1 MISLSNSTSQTLA
14 AGASLTFDT
23 VNLKTGC
30 AECHRTNTAS
40 VKLCAKPAIYEVHFS
55 ANVTN
60 ATNTDAVQLAMQL
73 SGDTLS
79 DTTMISTPAA
89 ASSVNNVSTST
100 LVRNNCCDYDRITIT
115 NTGMVAITVSPNA
128 TLFVKRVA

>member
-1 MISLSNSTSQTLA
+1 MISLSNSTTQTLA
-14 AGASLTFDT
+14 AGESLTFDT

-30 AECHRTNTAS
+30 AECHRKNTAS

-60 ATNTDAVQLAMQL
+60 TTNTDAVQLSMQL
-73 SGDTLS
+73 SGDTLT
-79 DTTMISTPAA
+79 DTTVISTPSA
-89 ASSVNNVSTST
+89 ASAVNNVSTST
-100 LVRNNCCDYDRITIT
+100 LIKNTCCDYDRVCIT
-115 NTGMVAITVSPNA
+115 NTGTVAVTVSPNA